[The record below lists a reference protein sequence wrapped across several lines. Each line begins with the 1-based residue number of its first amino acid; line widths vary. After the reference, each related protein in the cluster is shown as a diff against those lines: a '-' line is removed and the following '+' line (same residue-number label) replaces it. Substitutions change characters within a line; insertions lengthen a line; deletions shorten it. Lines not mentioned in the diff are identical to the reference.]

1 MRRVV
6 MVVSVRID
14 REKDGL
20 YRFLEK
26 EWRRCTDSQAKSR
39 LCSRGHNKMVA
50 VKGSRWFLFLIF
62 YYCRLDFLGLGEHL
76 PSISRGF
83 AYLQRVYSSLPLVM
97 IARKVKFNINYDI

>member
-1 MRRVV
+1 

-14 REKDGL
+14 RENCREDGL

-39 LCSRGHNKMVA
+39 LCSRGRNKMVA

-83 AYLQRVYSSLPLVM
+83 AYPRRVYTLQ
-97 IARKVKFNINYDI
+97 

>member
-1 MRRVV
+1 
-6 MVVSVRID
+6 MVVSVRIG
-14 REKDGL
+14 RENCREDGL

-39 LCSRGHNKMVA
+39 LCSRGHHKMVA

-62 YYCRLDFLGLGEHL
+62 YYCRLDFVGLGEHL

-83 AYLQRVYSSLPLVM
+83 AYLRRVYSSLPLVM
-97 IARKVKFNINYDI
+97 IVNLT